1 MHLVHGLASMFT
13 GLIEACVPVL
23 RVERRGSGVRA
34 WVVAPPFELEL
45 GQSVAVSGCCLTV
58 AEDPSAGGI
67 AFDLSAET
75 LARTWFGRLEV
86 GDRVNLERAL
96 EVGDRLDGHMVS
108 GHVDGRGRIL
118 AISDVGDGGK
128 VITFEIGA
136 DLERY
141 LIDKGSITL
150 DGISLTVVDP
160 RGPRFDV
167 AVIPLTLEHTCLGY
181 AVEGQ
186 LVNVEADLIGKW
198 VERLYGVRHAS
209 SGKPESR

>member
-1 MHLVHGLASMFT
+1 MFT
-13 GLIEACVPVL
+13 GLIEACVPIL

-34 WVVAPPFELEL
+34 WVAAPPFELAL

-58 AEDPSAGGI
+58 AQAVRSADSQPSDTGREDAI

-75 LARTWFGRLEV
+75 LARTWFGRLES

-108 GHVDGRGRIL
+108 GHVDGRGRII
-118 AISDVGDGGK
+118 AIDDVGDGGK
-128 VITFEIGA
+128 AITFEIGD

-150 DGISLTVVDP
+150 DGISLTVVEP
-160 RGPRFDV
+160 RGPRFQV
-167 AVIPLTLEHTCLGY
+167 AVIPLTLEHTSLGY

-186 LVNVEADLIGKW
+186 MVNVEADLVGKW
-198 VERLYGVRHAS
+198 VERLLR
-209 SGKPESR
+209 

>member
-1 MHLVHGLASMFT
+1 MFT

-34 WVVAPPFELEL
+34 YLVSPPFELAL

-58 AEDPSAGGI
+58 AEDPRTGGEGEV

-96 EVGDRLDGHMVS
+96 QPSDRLDGHLVS
-108 GHVDGRGRIL
+108 GHVDACGRIA
-118 AISDVGDGGK
+118 AIADVGDGGK
-128 VITFEIGA
+128 LVTFQVPN

-150 DGISLTVVDP
+150 DGISLTVVEP
-160 RGPRFDV
+160 RGNRFDV
-167 AVIPLTLEHTCLGY
+167 AVIPLTLEHTSLGY

-198 VERLYGVRHAS
+198 VERLLR
-209 SGKPESR
+209 